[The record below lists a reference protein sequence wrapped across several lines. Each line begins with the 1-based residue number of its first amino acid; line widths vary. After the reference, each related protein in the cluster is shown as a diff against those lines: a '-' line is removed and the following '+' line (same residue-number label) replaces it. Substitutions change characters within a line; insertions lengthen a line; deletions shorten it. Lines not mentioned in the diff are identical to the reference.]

1 MINDWCLGIIQVQ
14 QAIYL
19 VLSTCCFIWTTA
31 KPFGRSTDETVCCWG
46 EEYYSLKWH
55 ANANFQLAQA
65 GFPFSLHTS
74 LTFLSSLFF
83 VPLQRAPVW
92 SPASAVSSCPL
103 ATVNR
108 PWLLC
113 SACSGESASLPGT
126 HWTCW
131 PWSSTH
137 PTRGRPLRHAL
148 KSAWHLRR
156 RGQWCWMTCWM
167 TSRELPCVDWPARSD
182 GWHCGVKSL
191 VVRVM

>member
-1 MINDWCLGIIQVQ
+1 MLFHLNNSQ
-14 QAIYL
+14 
-19 VLSTCCFIWTTA
+19 TIWTEHWWDREA
-31 KPFGRSTDETVCCWG
+31 KNITVW
-46 EEYYSLKWH
+46 SDMPMLIFSWH
-55 ANANFQLAQA
+55 RQD
-65 GFPFSLHTS
+65 
-74 LTFLSSLFF
+74 FLSLFIRHSLFF
-83 VPLQRAPVW
+83 HLSFPPLPFVSLQRAPVW

-103 ATVNR
+103 ATANR